1 MIVDIWT
8 IRYRLTELSRR
19 WIYESTGGFI
29 VHHFVVKE
37 QTQIIQ
43 GMRIVIGKRKNLAK
57 CDHQSDLDAIEIIKL
72 KTILQIVGVKCF
84 EIN

>member
-1 MIVDIWT
+1 
-8 IRYRLTELSRR
+8 
-19 WIYESTGGFI
+19 
-29 VHHFVVKE
+29 
-37 QTQIIQ
+37 
-43 GMRIVIGKRKNLAK
+43 MRIVIGKRKNLAK